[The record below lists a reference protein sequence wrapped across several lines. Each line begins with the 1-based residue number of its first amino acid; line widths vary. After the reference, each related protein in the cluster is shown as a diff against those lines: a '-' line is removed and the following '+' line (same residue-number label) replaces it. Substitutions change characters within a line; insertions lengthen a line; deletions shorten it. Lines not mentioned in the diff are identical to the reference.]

1 MTLIVAGNRIEPTRE
16 SRIPGTPAGETTL
29 ALLTFELQAIA
40 SADDGVLEIGAE
52 EDHKAKVPFGP
63 DGGEARTLEP
73 LELELE
79 GSASASDRIT
89 LRVASSAGTCRTG
102 RRSSPRTCRP

>member
-73 LELELE
+73 LELEPK
-79 GSASASDRIT
+79 GRPGRPPDHAAGGV
-89 LRVASSAGTCRTG
+89 LRWDLPDWSQEL
-102 RRSSPRTCRP
+102 PRTCRP